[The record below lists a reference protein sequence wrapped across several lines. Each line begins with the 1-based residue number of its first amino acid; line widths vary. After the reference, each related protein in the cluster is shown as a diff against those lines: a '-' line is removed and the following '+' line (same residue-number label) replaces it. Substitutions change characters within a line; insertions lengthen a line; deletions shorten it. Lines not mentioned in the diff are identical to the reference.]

1 MGIEVWALIALVV
14 VSTVYLLPFLVGRRE
29 MMGLAHAEDRYSA
42 ELRVLATGEH
52 PPSADEACTGGAHA
66 QIFRKRPEV
75 KAMNRPAVRNV
86 RALRTERELARARRV
101 HEDGRRRRAEA
112 ASHRAVVASVLLGVT
127 LGVIVVAAVTVL
139 PMWTVLVPAVLL
151 AGSMA
156 AGRRA
161 AIAAQESDR
170 RERRRIADLQRR
182 LDAVTGDAPRA
193 AAPGQVR
200 SSVAGGSGP
209 ERPTSHE
216 REQERPADLG
226 SDVREEI
233 ASPITVDAVP
243 REQVAGPA
251 AERATGSVAAERP
264 EAATSTPP
272 QGWKPVHVPAPTYTL
287 AARAPRRHFE
297 APVEEAVASAPV
309 PARPQN
315 ARSFSPSDAVDEAA
329 HRTIDLDAALERRR
343 AVGE

>member
-1 MGIEVWALIALVV
+1 MWALIALVV

-112 ASHRAVVASVLLGVT
+112 ASHRAVLASVLLGVT

-139 PMWTVLVPAVLL
+139 PMWTALIPAVLL

-161 AIAAQESDR
+161 AVVAQESER
-170 RERRRIADLQRR
+170 RERRRIAELQRR
-182 LDAVTGDAPRA
+182 LESVTGDVPGAAGPRA
-193 AAPGQVR
+193 ER
-200 SSVAGGSGP
+200 RSVAGGSGP
-209 ERPTSHE
+209 GRPTSRTH
-216 REQERPADLG
+216 EQEQPAA
-226 SDVREEI
+226 SASEAREEI

-243 REQVAGPA
+243 REHVTVPI
-251 AERATGSVAAERP
+251 AERTTASVATESP
-264 EAATSTPP
+264 EVATSTPP

-287 AARAPRRHFE
+287 AARASRRHFE
-297 APVEEAVASAPV
+297 APVEETVASAPV

-315 ARSFSPSDAVDEAA
+315 ARSFSPSDAVDEGA
-329 HRTIDLDAALERRR
+329 HKTIDLDAALERRR

>member
-1 MGIEVWALIALVV
+1 MWALIALVV

-139 PMWTVLVPAVLL
+139 PMWTAIIPALLL

-161 AIAAQESDR
+161 AVVAQESER

-182 LDAVTGDAPRA
+182 LEAVTGEAPRA
-193 AAPGQVR
+193 VAPREER
-200 SSVAGGSGP
+200 SSVVDGPGP
-209 ERPTSHE
+209 ERPTA
-216 REQERPADLG
+216 RKRGQQQPADLAPE
-226 SDVREEI
+226 VREEI

-243 REQVAGPA
+243 REQAARPA
-251 AERATGSVAAERP
+251 VERATASVPTERP
-264 EAATSTPP
+264 GAATSTPP

-287 AARAPRRHFE
+287 AARAPRRRFE

-309 PARPQN
+309 PARPHN
-315 ARSFSPSDAVDEAA
+315 ARSFSPADAVDDGA
-329 HRTIDLDAALERRR
+329 HKTIDLDAALERRR

>member
-1 MGIEVWALIALVV
+1 MWALIALVV

-52 PPSADEACTGGAHA
+52 PPSADEACAGGAHA
-66 QIFRKRPEV
+66 QIFRRRPEV

-127 LGVIVVAAVTVL
+127 LGVLVVAAVTVL
-139 PMWTVLVPAVLL
+139 PWWTALVPAVLL
-151 AGSMA
+151 IGSMA

-161 AIAAQESDR
+161 AVVAQESER

-182 LDAVTGDAPRA
+182 LEAVSGDAPRVA
-193 AAPGQVR
+193 ATGEAR
-200 SSVAGGSGP
+200 SSAASGAGP
-209 ERPTSHE
+209 ERPTTRK
-216 REQERPADLG
+216 REQEKPAAVA
-226 SDVREEI
+226 SQEREEI
-233 ASPITVDAVP
+233 ASPVTVDAVP
-243 REQVAGPA
+243 QRTLASPA
-251 AERATGSVAAERP
+251 PERATGSAGADRG

-272 QGWKPVHVPAPTYTL
+272 QGWTPVHVPAPTYTL

-297 APVEEAVASAPV
+297 APAEEQAASAPV
-309 PARPQN
+309 PARPHN
-315 ARSFSPSDAVDEAA
+315 ARSFSPSDAADEVA
-329 HRTIDLDAALERRR
+329 HKTINLDAALERRR